1 MRALLASLIS
11 SIVDFLKD
19 NLEGNQAAGDPLPP
33 GKLGAIATTISK
45 LSQIQLTTDNNGLA
59 DWLDELDRVLGDT
72 ALRDTIIVRAL
83 QLRAPRLAEALTFAG
98 LITAEFRNEDPR
110 AFAFRLA
117 WNRLDDFLSDPGNT
131 TLTAV
136 VERIQDIDDLKRA
149 RVLAAMLLFSP
160 RELLKLEYAQQGF
173 AALPNERDDGA
184 IDLVQLVDDLISS
197 PLNIAIP
204 IAPPLD
210 IATLKTQA
218 AAGKAAGAEFL
229 GILGPDALGAHQLE
243 GFGVELKLNDVPAF
257 ASRSLDLGG
266 GLRLVASSVDTGP
279 AIYRLVFT
287 NVGTIDQAQAPTG
300 DFEAGLQ
307 WSPPGG
313 VTVIGPSNGT
323 RMEIGPARF
332 TFRFQKP
339 VPSPGPLFSVRAV
352 IERVALIVST
362 GPLGFLATLTSLPSE
377 LRMQTDISVGY
388 LQGVGI
394 QAQGG
399 GDGGVPLGLE
409 FAVPLNLHAGS
420 GDAGVSIERALMRVE
435 AKLQGETLRARTIV
449 RFGTRGQFGPVQVA
463 VDGVGAWFGH
473 WDGGEVAGLEPPTGM
488 ALSLDV
494 GPVSGGGFLAR
505 LRDGQFAGGLE
516 VKVIG
521 IGVSA
526 FGLFGQADGAPAF
539 VAILGIGL
547 PLPGV
552 QIGFGFAITRVG
564 GLVGINRRADTD
576 VLREQLASGTT
587 AQILFCEDVT
597 KNALSVIGQL
607 PRLFPPAR
615 GVIIVGPTFRISWL
629 ELFKLDVG
637 LFIEMPGPRQIFMA
651 GSARLV
657 VGSEDFAVIYFRMDF
672 VGGIDL
678 VKSLIYFDAVL
689 VNSHVMHVFTITG
702 GIALRIAYGAN
713 GYFLFSVGGFHPS
726 FNPGGLELPRVP
738 RAGTNMSVGI
748 AWFKLENYLALTSNT
763 FQLGARIEAGLE
775 LGPISAHGWL
785 YFDAL
790 IQYSPFYF
798 TASIGAG
805 FDVEVFGV
813 SLCGIDIS
821 GTLSGPGPLVIHAEA
836 SLRILFVRVSGSV
849 TLTLGEGEG
858 NQVPAITN
866 VLDRFKPEF
875 RNPANLRCEGDD
887 PSVILKPAPGSA
899 GDVPILGVMGALI
912 WEQKRAPFGLDL
924 QRFEGVP
931 LDRVHRVTITAADM
945 TPEQD
950 WFGVGTYLSLSQSE
964 ALNNARFIQAQSGVR
979 VSLAVMDHSAPR
991 PCDVNLDLIKLP
1003 KRSRLTG
1010 LLAVNYMSSGLTNMQ
1025 GERATKAVAKPGEPR
1040 IKTTQERWNAHDAT
1054 GAVAATDVNS
1064 IQAFTTARAGGG
1076 IAQPATASPVNL
1088 AGVF

>member
-1 MRALLASLIS
+1 MESLLS

-19 NLEGNQAAGDPLPP
+19 NLQGNQAAGDPLPP
-33 GKLGAIATTISK
+33 GKLGTIATTINK
-45 LSQIQLTTDNNGLA
+45 LSQIQLSTGNNGLA
-59 DWLDELDRVLGDT
+59 DWFDELDRVLGDT

-98 LITAEFRNEDPR
+98 LITAEFRDEDPR

-117 WNRLDDFLSDPGNT
+117 WNRLDGFLRDPGNT
-131 TLTAV
+131 ALLAV
-136 VERIQDIDDLKRA
+136 VERIQDIGDLKIA
-149 RVLAAMLLFSP
+149 QVLAGMLLFSP

-184 IDLVQLVDDLISS
+184 IDLTQLVQDLISS
-197 PLNIAIP
+197 PLKIAIP

-210 IATLKTQA
+210 IPTLKAQA
-218 AAGKAAGAEFL
+218 AAGKAPNAEYL
-229 GILGPDALGAHQLE
+229 GILGPDALGAHDLE
-243 GFGVELKLNDVPAF
+243 GYGVELKLNDVQAF
-257 ASRSLDLGG
+257 AARSLALGG

-279 AIYRLVFT
+279 VTYRLVIKGD
-287 NVGTIDQAQAPTG
+287 GTIDQANASAG
-300 DFEAGLQ
+300 DFESGLQ
-307 WSPPGG
+307 WSPPSG
-313 VTVIGPSNGT
+313 VTVIGPSDST

-339 VPSPGPLFSVRAV
+339 GVTPTPLLGVRAV
-352 IERVALIVST
+352 IEHVALIVST
-362 GPLGFLATLTSLPSE
+362 KPFGFLATLTSLPPE
-377 LRMQTDISVGY
+377 LRMQTDISIGY

-399 GDGGVPLGLE
+399 GEGGVPLGLE

-420 GDAGVSIERALMRVE
+420 SDAGVSIERALVRVE

-449 RFGTRGQFGPVQVA
+449 RFGARGQFGPVQVA

-473 WDGGEVAGLEPPTGM
+473 WDGGQVAGLEPPTGM

-505 LRDGQFAGGLE
+505 LPDGQFAGGFE

-539 VAILGIGL
+539 VAILGLGL
-547 PLPGV
+547 PPPGV

-597 KNALSVIGQL
+597 SNALTVIGQL

-738 RAGTNMSVGI
+738 RAGTNMSVGV

-763 FQLGARIEAGLE
+763 FQLGARVEAGLE
-775 LGPISAHGWL
+775 LGPIGAHGWFQ
-785 YFDAL
+785 FDAL
-790 IQYSPFYF
+790 VQYSPFYF
-798 TASIGAG
+798 TASISAG
-805 FDVEVFGV
+805 FDVEVFGA

-821 GTLSGPGPLVIHAEA
+821 GTLSGPGPLVVHAEA
-836 SLRILFVRVSGSV
+836 SLKILFVRVSGSV

-858 NQVPAITN
+858 NQVQAITN
-866 VLDRFKPEF
+866 VLDRFKPEL
-875 RNPANLRCEGDD
+875 RNRSNLRCEGDD
-887 PSVILKPAPGSA
+887 LSVVLKPAPAAS
-899 GDVPILGVMGALI
+899 GDVAILGVMGALI

-931 LDRVHRVTITAADM
+931 LDRVHRVTVTAADM
-945 TPEQD
+945 TPEQG
-950 WFGVGTYLSLSQSE
+950 WFGVGTYLALSQSE

-979 VSLAVMDHSAPR
+979 VSLAVMDNIASTT
-991 PCDVNLDLIKLP
+991 CEVTLDLIKLP
-1003 KRSRLTG
+1003 KRSRLKD
-1010 LLAVNYMSSGLTNMQ
+1010 LLAVNYMSDALTSMQ
-1025 GERATKAVAKPGEPR
+1025 RERATKAVAKPGEPR
-1040 IKTTQERWNAHDAT
+1040 IKTTQERWNALDAK
-1054 GAVAATDVNS
+1054 GAVTAGNLSSV
-1064 IQAFTTARAGGG
+1064 QAFTSARTSGG
-1076 IAQPATASPVNL
+1076 IAQPATASAITL